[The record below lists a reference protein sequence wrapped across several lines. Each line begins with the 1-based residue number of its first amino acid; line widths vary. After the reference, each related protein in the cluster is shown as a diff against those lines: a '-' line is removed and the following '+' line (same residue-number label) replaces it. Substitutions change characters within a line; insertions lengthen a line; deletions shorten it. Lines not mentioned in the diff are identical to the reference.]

1 MKLPIR
7 NRYGKTFFAHILHAD
22 TSDRIAF
29 VQHGYN
35 GAVTSEHM
43 KQIIGAY
50 HNNGYTVI
58 AFDCTNSCNEADGTV
73 DESTIDT
80 HLHDLEDGIAWAAQ
94 QSWYREPF
102 ALAGHSLGGY
112 AALLYAEANPD
123 KISHLFPASAV
134 INGPAREESYAR
146 FAPEMLAAI
155 KAGQSA
161 LHKTMDDGAVNE
173 SCQAPDY
180 FHSLFRYDVLPD
192 AGKLQ
197 MPVMLMV
204 GEKDT
209 VCLPEHQ
216 WLLYQE
222 LPGPKEMHIIG
233 GAEHCFDSR
242 LPELAAH
249 LDIWL
254 KRAPG
259 YNKYPRSF

>member
-1 MKLPIR
+1 MKFAIR
-7 NRYGKTFFAHILHAD
+7 NRYGKTFFAHVFVSE
-22 TSDRIAF
+22 TSDCIVF
-29 VQHGYN
+29 VQHGYC
-35 GAVTSEHM
+35 GSVDGDHI
-43 KQIIGAY
+43 KQIIATY
-50 HNNGYTVI
+50 KNNNYTVI
-58 AFDCTNSCNEADGTV
+58 AFDCTNSCNDADGTV
-73 DESTIDT
+73 DQSTIDT

-102 ALAGHSLGGY
+102 ALAGHSLGGF
-112 AALLYAEANPD
+112 AALLFAEANPE

-146 FAPEMLAAI
+146 FAPEMLATF
-155 KAGQSA
+155 KAGQFVLQNTA
-161 LHKTMDDGAVNE
+161 DDGVENV

-180 FHSLFRYDVLPD
+180 FHSLFNYDVLPQ
-192 AGKLQ
+192 AGKLH
-197 MPVMLMV
+197 MPVLLMV

-216 WLLYQE
+216 WLLYQA

-254 KRAPG
+254 KRVRAT
-259 YNKYPRSF
+259 N